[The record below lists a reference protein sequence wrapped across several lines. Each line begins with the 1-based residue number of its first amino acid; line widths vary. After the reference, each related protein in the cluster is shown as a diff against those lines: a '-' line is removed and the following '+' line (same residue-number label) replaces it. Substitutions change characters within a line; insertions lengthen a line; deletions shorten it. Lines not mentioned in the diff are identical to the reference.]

1 MVCELLVYLTITDF
15 LIPRFN
21 HKKKSTQ
28 KFGMT
33 HVFVFS
39 LNNNSREWLL

>member
-1 MVCELLVYLTITDF
+1 MVCELRVYLTITDF

-33 HVFVFS
+33 QVLVR
-39 LNNNSREWLL
+39 NLL